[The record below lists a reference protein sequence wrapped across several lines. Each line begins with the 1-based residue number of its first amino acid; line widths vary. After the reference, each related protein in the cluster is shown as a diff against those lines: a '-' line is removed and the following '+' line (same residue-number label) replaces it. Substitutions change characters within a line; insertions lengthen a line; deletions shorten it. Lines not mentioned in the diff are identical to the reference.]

1 MKTLIILVDKK
12 QKNLGGQERRWIRV
26 VNYMVE
32 NKNYNIDFVINRI
45 SFDLSQSTDAS
56 ASVKALKINDC
67 KINIIDYFKKNIYLF
82 FLSTRYNRIHFSNQ
96 SIYLIP
102 AILLIKLILRKNVSF
117 SYNGTSLKV
126 HKTKNFL
133 SYYNKVK
140 IIHKVTDKIEILNP
154 RLYDENWLINNKT
167 YLAPC
172 SFSDQFLFY
181 PKQKKKKIVFS
192 GHFYEGKGILLL
204 KKLLETSSN
213 KGFEM
218 SIYGDSIPGD
228 KKSEDFKEW
237 LINFTIS
244 NKHVQLSHQN
254 NMAGAYEDCS
264 VFLSLQ
270 VISNYPS
277 QSVIE
282 ALYSGC
288 SILMTNTGDSNKFGN
303 FEYIKYFSESEN
315 IDIIWNLITEL
326 DKISNCLYKQI
337 SESSK
342 FSHSSANYFSFIKD
356 FLK

>member
-1 MKTLIILVDKK
+1 MKTLIIIVDKK

-32 NKNYNIDFVINRI
+32 NKNYDIDFIINI
-45 SFDLSQSTDAS
+45 KSFELSQSTDAKAS
-56 ASVKALKINDC
+56 AKALKINDSR
-67 KINIIDYFKKNIYLF
+67 NPIIDYIKKNIYLF
-82 FLSTRYNRIHFSNQ
+82 LLSIPYNRIHFSNQ

-102 AILLIKLILRKNVSF
+102 AILLIKFILRKNVSF

-126 HKTKNFL
+126 HQTKKITC
-133 SYYNKVK
+133 YYNKVK
-140 IIHKVTDKIEILNP
+140 LIHKVTDKIEILNP
-154 RLYDENWLINNKT
+154 RLYSENWLINSKT

-172 SFSDQFLFY
+172 SFSDQFLYY
-181 PKQKKKKIVFS
+181 PKQKRRKIVFS

-204 KKLLETSSN
+204 KKILETSSD
-213 KGFEM
+213 KEFEI

-228 KKSEDFKEW
+228 KRSEEFKEW
-237 LINFTIS
+237 LIDFTIS
-244 NKHVQLSHQN
+244 NKHVQIKHQN
-254 NMAGAYEDCS
+254 NMAGAYDDCS

-282 ALYSGC
+282 ALYSGS
-288 SILMTNTGDSNKFGN
+288 SILMTNTGDSNRFGN
-303 FEYIKYFSESEN
+303 FEYIKYIPDSTN
-315 IDIIWNLITEL
+315 LNIIWNLITDM
-326 DKISNCLYKQI
+326 DKISNRMYKQI

-342 FSHSSANYFSFIKD
+342 IYHSSVKYFSFLED